1 MTTISEGFL
10 PFDAKSPVWEDVTPV
25 PQNDGPAPLCPILYS
40 PNYSQAMDLLR
51 ALLPKDELSPR
62 TLALT
67 EHLSKL
73 CPSSYTVW
81 FYRARILIKGP
92 EDGPNGLGNK
102 KQRLENELIYLN
114 DLAKNNMKNYQ
125 VWQHRKLIVSALG
138 DPSKELEFAARVLQE
153 DSKNYNTWVYRQW
166 VLSYFGGLPIQSDK
180 SSSNVSDNDEQS
192 SSFAGKYP
200 QIWEGEGQYIA
211 QMLQMD
217 ARNNSAWNHR
227 YFCLFASKWVHSVEK
242 DSKAKYL
249 CGDAWKVGKSE
260 KECLNNEISFTKDCI
275 KMIPHNASAWN
286 YLRGIVSLL
295 KSTDSSVNPF
305 AVATD
310 LATNLLPTSEEVSQ
324 DPSVDA
330 PPRSPPLALE
340 WLLDDIEERLVS
352 EKDDVKKQELDQQ
365 AETIVS
371 RLIVADVIRKRYWRY
386 RLTMIRR
393 KANKA

>member
-1 MTTISEGFL
+1 TFL
-10 PFDAKSPVWEDVTPV
+10 PFDAKSSVWEDVKPV
-25 PQNDGPAPLCPILYS
+25 PQDDGPAPLCPILYS

-81 FYRARILIKGP
+81 FYRARILINGP

-102 KQRLENELIYLN
+102 KQRLENELVYLN

-125 VWQHRKLIVSALG
+125 VWQHRKLIVTALG
-138 DPSKELEFAARVLQE
+138 DPSHELEFAARVLQE

-166 VLSYFGGLPIQSDK
+166 VLSYFGGLPIQSEKVTSVVDQSP
-180 SSSNVSDNDEQS
+180 SS
-192 SSFAGKYP
+192 AGKYP

-227 YFCLFASKWVHSVEK
+227 YFCLFASKWVQSVEK
-242 DSKAKYL
+242 DASAKHL
-249 CGDAWKVGKSE
+249 CGEAWKVGKT
-260 KECLNNEISFTKDCI
+260 KEECIKNEIAFTKDCI
-275 KMIPHNASAWN
+275 KMIPNNASAWN
-286 YLRGIVSLL
+286 YLRGVVSLL
-295 KSTDSSVNPF
+295 KSNDPSVNPY

-310 LATNLLPTSEEVSQ
+310 LALSLLPTAQEALQ

-340 WLLDDIEERLVS
+340 WLLDDVEAKMAF
-352 EKDDVKKQELDQQ
+352 EKDEAKKQELDKQ
-365 AETIVS
+365 AESIVG
-371 RLIVADVIRKRYWRY
+371 RL
-386 RLTMIRR
+386 
-393 KANKA
+393 

>member
-1 MTTISEGFL
+1 MTTISEAFL
-10 PFDAKSPVWEDVTPV
+10 PFDAKSPVWDDVTPV
-25 PQNDGPAPLCPILYS
+25 PQDDGPAPLCPILYA

-67 EHLSKL
+67 QHLSNL

-81 FYRARILIKGP
+81 FYRARILINGP

-125 VWQHRKLIVSALG
+125 VWQHRKLIVTALG
-138 DPSKELEFAARVLQE
+138 DPSNELEFAARVLQE

-166 VLSYFGGLPIQSDK
+166 VLSYFGGLPTQPDNL
-180 SSSNVSDNDEQS
+180 SSNRPTDDEPS
-192 SSFAGKYP
+192 SSFAGKFP

-211 QMLQMD
+211 QMLQID

-227 YFCLFASKWVHSVEK
+227 YFCLFASKWVQSVE
-242 DSKAKYL
+242 DDTKAKQL
-249 CGDAWKVGKSE
+249 CGDAWKVGKTK
-260 KECLNNEISFTKDCI
+260 KECINNEIAFTKDCI

-286 YLRGIVSLL
+286 YLRGIVPLL
-295 KSTDSSVNPF
+295 KANDNPYSV
-305 AVATD
+305 ASD
-310 LATNLLPTSEEVSQ
+310 LALSLLPTPEEVSQ

-340 WLLDDIEERLVS
+340 WLLDDVEAKLVS
-352 EKDDVKKQELDQQ
+352 EEEEANKKELDKQ
-365 AETIVS
+365 AESIVA
-371 RLIVADVIRKRYWRY
+371 RLIVADVIRRRYWQY

-393 KANKA
+393 KAKKT